1 MQFLLE
7 RLATCTAPA
16 GHAEAFDL
24 KAAVAAQIQRI
35 VSARP
40 QDGTSAATNTNALL
54 DFGMPSV
61 VELSLGSKSQLEKYA
76 ARLAR
81 QIARHEPRLLH
92 PSVTV
97 ELAQGRLTPYRLVI
111 SGMLAP
117 DGDVHTFHFDFSDL

>member
-7 RLATCTAPA
+7 RLAASPA
-16 GHAEAFDL
+16 LPGEQTVAFDL

-40 QDGTSAATNTNALL
+40 METSGGAMTLL
-54 DFGMPSV
+54 EFGMPSV
-61 VELSLGSKSQLEKYA
+61 VELALGSKSQLERYA

-81 QIARHEPRLLH
+81 QIAHYEPRLLH
-92 PSVTV
+92 PGVTL
-97 ELAQGRLTPYRLVI
+97 EAAQGRLTPFRLVI

-117 DGDVHTFHFDFSDL
+117 DGDIHVFRFDLSDH